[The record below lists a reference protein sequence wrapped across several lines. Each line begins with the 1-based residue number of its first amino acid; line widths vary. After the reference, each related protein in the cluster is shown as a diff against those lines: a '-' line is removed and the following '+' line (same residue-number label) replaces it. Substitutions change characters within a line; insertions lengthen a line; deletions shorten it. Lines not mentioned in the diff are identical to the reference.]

1 MVCKRE
7 FQDEILIN
15 APTQLVY
22 NQLTD
27 LESYPQWN
35 TVMPQVRI
43 KKEQLQTGQKIR
55 PTLVTPSG
63 RITFS
68 ASLSKVD
75 PDHKEFR
82 WIAKSPIPG
91 FFKGEQFFKMVPTGE
106 NNSQTKFIRGSVYTG
121 IFVPILSCTTLD
133 KVDASILEMVNEL
146 KARVEYMAHP
156 PPPAAAPA
164 DAAPATEA
172 AAETAVEVTPSPA
185 PAIS

>member
-22 NQLTD
+22 DQLTD

-55 PTLVTPSG
+55 PTLVTTSG
-63 RITFS
+63 RISFS

-82 WIAKSPIPG
+82 WMSKSPIPG
-91 FFKGEQFFKMVPTGE
+91 FFKGEQFFKMVPAGE
-106 NNSQTKFIRGSVYTG
+106 NNDQTKFIRGSVYSG
-121 IFVPILSCTTLD
+121 LFVPIFSCTTLD
-133 KVDASILEMVNEL
+133 KVDASIGEMIHML
-146 KARVEYMAHP
+146 KARVEGIAHP
-156 PPPAAAPA
+156 PPPPAAEVAPA
-164 DAAPATEA
+164 GEA
-172 AAETAVEVTPSPA
+172 AATAAAAVAATTTS
-185 PAIS
+185 

>member
-7 FQDEILIN
+7 FRDEIIIN

-22 NQLTD
+22 DQLTD

-55 PTLVTPSG
+55 PTLVTSNG
-63 RITFS
+63 KIAFS

-82 WIAKSPIPG
+82 WVAKSPIP
-91 FFKGEQFFKMVPTGE
+91 FFFLGEQYFKMIP
-106 NNSQTKFIRGSVYTG
+106 NNEQNDQTKFIRGSVYTG
-121 IFVPILSCTTLD
+121 LMVPIFSCTTLD
-133 KVDASILEMVNEL
+133 KVDASIGEMVNVL
-146 KARVEYMAHP
+146 KARVESIAH
-156 PPPAAAPA
+156 PPPAAA
-164 DAAPATEA
+164 AAAATATEIETA
-172 AAETAVEVTPSPA
+172 AAAASTS
-185 PAIS
+185 